1 MRKRHKDTHFAY
13 MQCLNRGTLRKQ
25 LRTYWQEGLSLLDI
39 MCINGGDAVSS
50 SKVVIL
56 QSLVDQQEYAPIVS
70 LNEEKDSPKSR
81 YVVPITYLL

>member
-1 MRKRHKDTHFAY
+1 M
-13 MQCLNRGTLRKQ
+13 
-25 LRTYWQEGLSLLDI
+25 LDI

>member
-1 MRKRHKDTHFAY
+1 MHSTC
-13 MQCLNRGTLRKQ
+13 MQCLYRGTLQKQ

-39 MCINGGDAVSS
+39 MRINEGDAVSS
-50 SKVVIL
+50 SKVVIPK
-56 QSLVDQQEYAPIVS
+56 SLVHQQEYVPIVL

>member
-1 MRKRHKDTHFAY
+1 MKGHKDMHSTC
-13 MQCLNRGTLRKQ
+13 MQCLYRGTLQKQ

-39 MCINGGDAVSS
+39 MRINEGDAVSS

-56 QSLVDQQEYAPIVS
+56 QSPVDQQRCPPIGL